1 MHACGLVHLLAG
13 VRGIACDQ
21 QKAASDSLAM
31 SRTAQLEV
39 VADEQ
44 VSANPYLWW
53 QVSVVGLLTLWL
65 YWSVLVRL
73 AVQWSRDG
81 NFSHGFLV
89 PAFSAYV
96 LWQNR
101 EHLRKL
107 TSKPCSG
114 GLWIMLGAL
123 CVLVVGIL
131 GSELFLSRVSFVL
144 LLVSVIVLFWGWDHM
159 RAVRFPVLFLL
170 LMIPLPA
177 IVFNQLT
184 FPLQILAS
192 KLAAAAL
199 PLLGVPVLREGNM
212 IKLAAMSLEVADA
225 CSGIRSLF
233 SLITLAVI
241 GGYTIR
247 ERRRL
252 WALLILAAIPIA
264 VFANVLRIIGEGLLV
279 QYWNANKAEGYF
291 HTFSGEIVFLIS
303 LGIWIWL
310 RQILLAQRFS
320 SGARS

>member
-1 MHACGLVHLLAG
+1 MN
-13 VRGIACDQ
+13 R
-21 QKAASDSLAM
+21 S
-31 SRTAQLEV
+31 AQLEA

-44 VSANPYLWW
+44 VSANPYLPW
-53 QVSVVGLLTLWL
+53 QVSVVGLLILWL
-65 YWSVLVRL
+65 YSSVLVRL
-73 AVQWSRDG
+73 AVQWSRDA

-89 PAFSAYV
+89 PAFSVFV
-96 LWQNR
+96 LWRNR

-123 CVLVVGIL
+123 CVLVVGML

-144 LLVSVIVLFWGWDHM
+144 MLASVIVLFWGWDHL

-192 KLAAAAL
+192 KLAAGAL
-199 PLLGVPVLREGNM
+199 PLLGVPVLREGN
-212 IKLAAMSLEVADA
+212 IINLPAMSLEVADA
-225 CSGIRSLF
+225 CSGIRSLS

-241 GGYTIR
+241 CGYTIR

-264 VFANVLRIIGEGLLV
+264 VIANSLRIIGAGLLV
-279 QYWNANKAEGYF
+279 QYWNANKAEGFF
-291 HTFSGEIVFLIS
+291 HTFSGWLVFLIS
-303 LGIWIWL
+303 LGMLIWL
-310 RQILLAQRFS
+310 RQILASRWVS